1 MPPAAATAT
10 TEEPPAADADRQSVS
25 SSSEESDI
33 DLEEL
38 WPRETQD
45 QLQYE
50 VRGDWW
56 ALDGCVIGYDGMRLP
71 Q

>member
-1 MPPAAATAT
+1 MPAAVAAATI
-10 TEEPPAADADRQSVS
+10 EEPLAADDRQSVS
-25 SSSEESDI
+25 SSSSESDI

-50 VRGDWW
+50 VRGRAWM
-56 ALDGCVIGYDGMRLP
+56 DGGWGVSYV
-71 Q
+71 